1 MQAKLTVVGGTHAGK
16 SIRPKLPAV
25 LGRGQGATVKLPYA
39 LVSRQH
45 CEIRAEG
52 DRLFVRDLGSTNGT
66 LVDNQKISETEL
78 RSGCTLTVGTVT
90 FCVEALE
97 SPKADPKGRFKLN
110 DARGSKREKRG
121 DRKTSNERLR
131 QVANQSAA
139 PAAAGRPTDPVP
151 TIDFVPADLSAEAD
165 EGNQESDPSVV
176 LQTVADGSVS
186 SDSILLNPDKY
197 LPPPAAAPPSIPL
210 PSPYATPPN
219 SSPAP
224 VARTPVQP
232 SMQAP
237 VARLATVI
245 GTNVGTAAPVA
256 ALVAVPVS
264 SAAPTATSAVSPSV
278 PAPTASPAANL
289 IENRPAMPSTESGAG
304 GERSAENDDDGLAAF
319 LKSLHR

>member
-1 MQAKLTVVGGTHAGK
+1 
-16 SIRPKLPAV
+16 
-25 LGRGQGATVKLPYA
+25 
-39 LVSRQH
+39 
-45 CEIRAEG
+45 
-52 DRLFVRDLGSTNGT
+52 
-66 LVDNQKISETEL
+66 
-78 RSGCTLTVGTVT
+78 
-90 FCVEALE
+90 
-97 SPKADPKGRFKLN
+97 
-110 DARGSKREKRG
+110 
-121 DRKTSNERLR
+121 
-131 QVANQSAA
+131 
-139 PAAAGRPTDPVP
+139 VP